1 MHPKSFHLAIIA
13 LSAITGGCASGLPAE
28 DMVAP
33 SVVQDSGRSGPVAV
47 AGWSTRADAIG
58 TAEVGPYLLDTGD
71 KLRVFVYGQPSIS
84 RLYTVDQEGKISMPL
99 IGGVRA
105 RGLTTY
111 GLERVLR
118 DKLGAS
124 YVRDPQVTV
133 DVQQNRPFFIHGE
146 VRNAGQFPFVNGMTA
161 ETAVAIAGGYSER
174 ADQRRIKVT
183 RKVEG
188 ESLVMDV
195 APTDVLRPGDVIYV
209 YERFI

>member
-1 MHPKSFHLAIIA
+1 MNPKSLYLAIVA
-13 LSAITGGCASGLPAE
+13 VSAITGGCALAPSAE
-28 DMVAP
+28 DIVP
-33 SVVQDSGRSGPVAV
+33 TSVVQDSGRPGPVAV
-47 AGWSTRADAIG
+47 AGWSTRGDVIS
-58 TAEVGPYLLDTGD
+58 TAEGGPYLLDTGD

-84 RLYTVDQEGKISMPL
+84 RLYTVDQKGKISMPL

-183 RKVEG
+183 RKVDG
-188 ESLVMDV
+188 DSLVMDV